1 MPFRI
6 QVTAEAEGDLL
17 ALYNQRQKQRGTDGR
32 DGADALLDTLYE
44 AMETLADFPLRGPVV
59 PELESLGM
67 ADWRQILTWPYRI
80 IYTVDG
86 DVVTIAVVADGR
98 RDFAAL
104 LEWRLLQRPARGG
117 SSNPHSRHEN
127 SLILNGIL

>member
-1 MPFRI
+1 MA
-6 QVTAEAEGDLL
+6 AEAEGDLL

-32 DGADALLDTLYE
+32 DGADALLDTLYA
-44 AMETLADFPLRGPVV
+44 AMETLTDFPLLGPVV
-59 PELESLGM
+59 PELEPLGM
-67 ADWRQILTWPYRI
+67 ADWRQILAWPYRI

-104 LEWRLLQRPARGG
+104 LEQRLLQRPARG
-117 SSNPHSRHEN
+117 
-127 SLILNGIL
+127 